1 MKTTFNFAN
10 ALTLFRIAS
19 IPLIAALF
27 FSSIDNARPLAAMV
41 FILAALTDWFDG
53 WVAREYDLSSRFGA
67 FLDPVA
73 DKLIVSVA
81 LILIV
86 QSDPSLLNAVIAS
99 IIIGREITI
108 SALREWMAELGERH
122 KVSVIGYAKLKTVL
136 QMIGL
141 SCMLFKKPIIDIDIY
156 LIGSICLLG
165 SAVLTLWTMLVYL
178 IKAWPIISKGDY
190 L

>member
-1 MKTTFNFAN
+1 MKTTLNFAN
-10 ALTLFRIAS
+10 LLTLFRIAS

-27 FSSIDNARPLAAMV
+27 FSPIDNARPIAAIV

-86 QSDPSLLNAVIAS
+86 QSDPSLINTLIAS

-122 KVSVIGYAKLKTVL
+122 HVSVIGFAKLKTIL
-136 QMIGL
+136 QMLGL
-141 SCMLFKKPIIDIDIY
+141 SCMLFSKPLFGIDIY
-156 LIGSICLLG
+156 LIGTICLIG
-165 SAVLTLWTMLVYL
+165 SVVLTLWTMFIYL
-178 IKAWPIISKGDY
+178 FKAWPIISKGEN

>member
-86 QSDPSLLNAVIAS
+86 QSDPSLLNAIIAS
-99 IIIGREITI
+99 VIIGRELTI
-108 SALREWMAELGERH
+108 SALREWMSELGERH

-156 LIGSICLLG
+156 LIGSIWLLG

>member
-1 MKTTFNFAN
+1 MRATFNFAN

-41 FILAALTDWFDG
+41 FILAALTDWLDG
-53 WVAREYDLSSRFGA
+53 WVAREYNLSSRFGA

-73 DKLIVSVA
+73 DKLIVSIA

-99 IIIGREITI
+99 IIIGRELTI
-108 SALREWMAELGERH
+108 SALREWMSELGERH
-122 KVSVIGYAKLKTVL
+122 KVSVIGYAKENPIHVFVKGFRSESRFTPADGEAE
-136 QMIGL
+136 ICGTFIE
-141 SCMLFKKPIIDIDIY
+141 SDDNSGFSTHIERFKY
-156 LIGSICLLG
+156 
-165 SAVLTLWTMLVYL
+165 
-178 IKAWPIISKGDY
+178 
-190 L
+190 

>member
-1 MKTTFNFAN
+1 MKATLNFAN
-10 ALTLFRIAS
+10 LLTLFRIAS
-19 IPLIAALF
+19 IPLIATLF
-27 FSSIDNARPLAAMV
+27 FSTIDNARPLAAVV

-73 DKLIVSVA
+73 DKLVVSVA

-86 QSDPSLLNAVIAS
+86 QSDPSLLNALIAS

-122 KVSVIGYAKLKTVL
+122 HVSVTGFAKLKTIL
-136 QMIGL
+136 QMVGL
-141 SCMLFKKPIIDIDIY
+141 SCMLYSKPIFNIDVY
-156 LIGSICLLG
+156 FLGTVCLLG
-165 SAVLTLWTMLVYL
+165 SVVLTLWTMFIYL
-178 IKAWPIISKGDY
+178 IKAWPIISKGED

>member
-1 MKTTFNFAN
+1 MKTTLNFAN
-10 ALTLFRIAS
+10 LLTLFRIAS
-19 IPLIAALF
+19 IPLIATLF
-27 FSSIDNARPLAAMV
+27 FSPIDNARPIAAIV
-41 FILAALTDWFDG
+41 FVLAALTDWFDG

-73 DKLIVSVA
+73 DKLVVSVA

-86 QSDPSLLNAVIAS
+86 QSDPSLINALIAS

-122 KVSVIGYAKLKTVL
+122 HVSVIGFAKLKTIL
-136 QMIGL
+136 QMAGL
-141 SCMLFKKPIIDIDIY
+141 SCMLFSKPLFGIDIY
-156 LIGSICLLG
+156 LIGTICLIG
-165 SAVLTLWTMLVYL
+165 SVVLTLWTMFIYL
-178 IKAWPIISKGDY
+178 FKAWPIISKGEN